1 VTLQVAMKTKMAKT
15 KEPKKVVCKFGG
27 FCYIQE
33 SGKCSKC
40 KLEPKVEEVALGGKS
55 IKKSKSKKK

>member
-1 VTLQVAMKTKMAKT
+1 MAKT